1 MLNDIIF
8 FIFNRILIGYKF
20 PNKYHFEFMTQIIS
34 FNYWLTIHL
43 LKIKFMKNLKFI
55 LMGMISLV
63 AISCGGDQKTETT
76 PTTSTTETTASSESA
91 SSGSYDPKRGLGKF
105 DETNVDVSKFDAAM
119 AAEGKKIAEV
129 KCTSCHKPTE
139 EKLVGPGWKGVT
151 TRQTAHWIM
160 NFITNPDPMI
170 NVDPEL
176 QKQLEICLVRMP
188 NQGLNETEARQVV
201 EYMREIDG
209 AK

>member
-1 MLNDIIF
+1 MSCLFYDSSHKSQLLNNVKFVIKL
-8 FIFNRILIGYKF
+8 ILKK
-20 PNKYHFEFMTQIIS
+20 KY
-34 FNYWLTIHL
+34 
-43 LKIKFMKNLKFI
+43 MKNLKF
-55 LMGMISLV
+55 LV
-63 AISCGGDQKTETT
+63 LPMMAFAMVSCGNDKPADASASTSSTET
-76 PTTSTTETTASSESA
+76 SAATTETSASSES
-91 SSGSYDPKRGLGKF
+91 GQYDPKRGLGKY
-105 DETNVDVSKFDAAM
+105 DESNVDVSKFDAAM

-151 TRQTAHWIM
+151 TRQTPHWIM
-160 NFITNPDPMI
+160 NFISNPDPMI
-170 NVDPEL
+170 SVDPEL

-188 NQGLNETEARQVV
+188 NQGLNETEARQIL

>member
-1 MLNDIIF
+1 
-8 FIFNRILIGYKF
+8 
-20 PNKYHFEFMTQIIS
+20 
-34 FNYWLTIHL
+34 
-43 LKIKFMKNLKFI
+43 MKNLKLFLI
-55 LMGMISLV
+55 GLATITI
-63 AISCGGDQKTETT
+63 ISCGGDKKIESSTE
-76 PTTSTTETTASSESA
+76 SNSAEASSASAESEST
-91 SSGSYDPKRGLGKF
+91 SSGDYDPKRGLGKY
-105 DETNVDVSKFDAAM
+105 DESNVDVSKFDATM

-151 TRQTAHWIM
+151 TRQTPYWIM
-160 NFITNPDPMI
+160 NFISNPDPMI

-188 NQGLNETEARQVV
+188 NQGLNETEARQVL
-201 EYMREIDG
+201 EYMSEIDG

>member
-1 MLNDIIF
+1 
-8 FIFNRILIGYKF
+8 
-20 PNKYHFEFMTQIIS
+20 
-34 FNYWLTIHL
+34 
-43 LKIKFMKNLKFI
+43 MKNLKLFLI
-55 LMGMISLV
+55 GLATITI
-63 AISCGGDQKTETT
+63 ISCGGDKKTES
-76 PTTSTTETTASSESA
+76 STESNSAEASSASAESEST
-91 SSGSYDPKRGLGKF
+91 SSGDYDPKRGLGKY
-105 DETNVDVSKFDAAM
+105 DESNVDVSKFDATM

-151 TRQTAHWIM
+151 TRQTPHWIM
-160 NFITNPDPMI
+160 NFISNPDPMI
-170 NVDPEL
+170 SVDPEL

-188 NQGLNETEARQVV
+188 NQGLNDTEARQIL

>member
-1 MLNDIIF
+1 
-8 FIFNRILIGYKF
+8 
-20 PNKYHFEFMTQIIS
+20 
-34 FNYWLTIHL
+34 
-43 LKIKFMKNLKFI
+43 MKNLKFI
-55 LMGMISLV
+55 LMGMVSFI
-63 AISCGGDQKTETT
+63 AISCGGDQKTENTPNATT
-76 PTTSTTETTASSESA
+76 ENTSSTTENTD
-91 SSGSYDPKRGLGKF
+91 SGSYDPKKGLGKF

-170 NVDPEL
+170 SVDPEL

-188 NQGLNETEARQVV
+188 NQGLSDTEARQVL

>member
-1 MLNDIIF
+1 
-8 FIFNRILIGYKF
+8 
-20 PNKYHFEFMTQIIS
+20 
-34 FNYWLTIHL
+34 
-43 LKIKFMKNLKFI
+43 MKNLKLFLI
-55 LMGMISLV
+55 GLATITI
-63 AISCGGDQKTETT
+63 ISCGGDKKIESSTESNSAEASSASAES
-76 PTTSTTETTASSESA
+76 TSTST
-91 SSGSYDPKRGLGKF
+91 SSGDYDPKRGLGKY
-105 DETNVDVSKFDAAM
+105 DESNVDVSKFDATM

-151 TRQTAHWIM
+151 TRQTPHWIM
-160 NFITNPDPMI
+160 NFISNPDPMI
-170 NVDPEL
+170 SVDPEL

-188 NQGLNETEARQVV
+188 NQGLNETEARQIL

>member
-1 MLNDIIF
+1 
-8 FIFNRILIGYKF
+8 
-20 PNKYHFEFMTQIIS
+20 
-34 FNYWLTIHL
+34 
-43 LKIKFMKNLKFI
+43 MKNLKLFLI
-55 LMGMISLV
+55 GLATITI
-63 AISCGGDQKTETT
+63 ISCVGDKKIESSTE
-76 PTTSTTETTASSESA
+76 SNSAEASSASAESEST
-91 SSGSYDPKRGLGKF
+91 SSGDYDPKRGLGKY
-105 DETNVDVSKFDAAM
+105 DESNVDVSKFDATM

-151 TRQTAHWIM
+151 TRQTPHWIM
-160 NFITNPDPMI
+160 NFISNPDPMI
-170 NVDPEL
+170 SVDPEL

-188 NQGLNETEARQVV
+188 NQGLNETEARQIL

>member
-1 MLNDIIF
+1 
-8 FIFNRILIGYKF
+8 
-20 PNKYHFEFMTQIIS
+20 
-34 FNYWLTIHL
+34 
-43 LKIKFMKNLKFI
+43 MKNLKLFLI
-55 LMGMISLV
+55 GLATITI
-63 AISCGGDQKTETT
+63 ISCGGDKKIESSTE
-76 PTTSTTETTASSESA
+76 SNSAEASSASAESEST
-91 SSGSYDPKRGLGKF
+91 SSGDYDPKRGLGKY
-105 DETNVDVSKFDAAM
+105 DESNVDVSKFDATM

-151 TRQTAHWIM
+151 TRQTPYWIM
-160 NFITNPDPMI
+160 NFISNPDPMI
-170 NVDPEL
+170 SVDQEL

-188 NQGLNETEARQVV
+188 NQGLNETEARQVL

>member
-1 MLNDIIF
+1 
-8 FIFNRILIGYKF
+8 
-20 PNKYHFEFMTQIIS
+20 
-34 FNYWLTIHL
+34 
-43 LKIKFMKNLKFI
+43 MKNLKLFLI
-55 LMGMISLV
+55 GLATITI
-63 AISCGGDQKTETT
+63 ISCGGDKKIESSTE
-76 PTTSTTETTASSESA
+76 SKSAEASSASAESEST
-91 SSGSYDPKRGLGKF
+91 SSGDYDPKRGLGKY
-105 DETNVDVSKFDAAM
+105 DESNVDVSKFDATM

-151 TRQTAHWIM
+151 TRQTPYWIM
-160 NFITNPDPMI
+160 NFISNPDPMI
-170 NVDPEL
+170 SVDPEL

-188 NQGLNETEARQVV
+188 NQGLNETEARQIL

>member
-1 MLNDIIF
+1 MKKLKLF
-8 FIFNRILIGYKF
+8 LI
-20 PNKYHFEFMTQIIS
+20 
-34 FNYWLTIHL
+34 WLATIT
-43 LKIKFMKNLKFI
+43 I
-55 LMGMISLV
+55 
-63 AISCGGDQKTETT
+63 ISCGGDKKIESSTE
-76 PTTSTTETTASSESA
+76 SNSAEA
-91 SSGSYDPKRGLGKF
+91 SSGSAESESTSSGDYDPKRGLGKY
-105 DETNVDVSKFDAAM
+105 DESNVDVSKFDATM

-151 TRQTAHWIM
+151 TRQTPHWIM
-160 NFITNPDPMI
+160 NFISNPDPMI
-170 NVDPEL
+170 SVDPEL

-188 NQGLNETEARQVV
+188 NQGLNETEARQVL

>member
-1 MLNDIIF
+1 
-8 FIFNRILIGYKF
+8 
-20 PNKYHFEFMTQIIS
+20 
-34 FNYWLTIHL
+34 
-43 LKIKFMKNLKFI
+43 MKNLKLFLI
-55 LMGMISLV
+55 GLATITI
-63 AISCGGDQKTETT
+63 ISCGGDKKIESSTE
-76 PTTSTTETTASSESA
+76 SNSAEASSASAESEST
-91 SSGSYDPKRGLGKF
+91 SSGDYDPKRGLGKY
-105 DETNVDVSKFDAAM
+105 DESNVDVSKFDATM

-151 TRQTAHWIM
+151 TRQTPYWIM
-160 NFITNPDPMI
+160 NFISNPDPMI

-188 NQGLNETEARQVV
+188 NQGLNETEARQIL